1 MSDAIMRMDTAT
13 MPRSKGRAKIEEVKE
28 PRPRNGNTYA
38 VGAYFQKLREEA
50 GYHRE
55 PLVRQILNEMQ
66 GNITMSMSTL
76 GMIETG
82 KNKSVGG
89 ATIDAIRRAVGGDPY
104 DVSELY
110 RLPIP
115 DDDDLEGIAASRLE
129 GEERAI
135 QRRRQMMGG
144 NAIRVLAENSTPRVE
159 KILNNTASNEQ
170 LLQLLEILQDDP
182 PAIKIVRAVLEA
194 RNG

>member
-1 MSDAIMRMDTAT
+1 
-13 MPRSKGRAKIEEVKE
+13 MPGRKGRAMTESVTN

-38 VGAYFQKLREEA
+38 VGAYLEKLREEA

-89 ATIDAIRRAVGGDPY
+89 ATIDAVRRAVGGDPY
-104 DVSELY
+104 DISELY

-115 DDDDLEGIAASRLE
+115 EDDDEAGIQASRLE
-129 GEERAI
+129 GVERAVA
-135 QRRRQMMGG
+135 RRKRMLGG
-144 NAIRVLAENSTPRVE
+144 NSIRVLAENTTPRIE
-159 KILNNTASNEQ
+159 KILNNTASDEQ
-170 LLQLLEILQDDP
+170 LLALLEELHADP
-182 PAIKIVRAVLEA
+182 AAIKIVRAVLDA
-194 RNG
+194 RRGH